1 MSIKFI
7 RIDDRL
13 IHGQVVTAW
22 IKTYQAKKILIID
35 DIVAKDEFLKNV
47 LKMVKPSGVDLIIKG
62 TEHLDETIQTIE
74 ENKANAILLMKTPDT
89 AKKVFESPVLLKELN
104 VGGMGA
110 NAKREALYKNVSA
123 SKEEVAILKEIEEM
137 GVKVYFQAT
146 PNDKQIELHSLIK
159 GGL

>member
-62 TEHLDETIQTIE
+62 TEHLNETIQAIE

-89 AKKVFESPVLLKELN
+89 AKKYLK
-104 VGGMGA
+104 VQ
-110 NAKREALYKNVSA
+110 YC
-123 SKEEVAILKEIEEM
+123 
-137 GVKVYFQAT
+137 
-146 PNDKQIELHSLIK
+146 
-159 GGL
+159 

>member
-1 MSIKFI
+1 MTVKFI

-22 IKTYQAKKILIID
+22 IKTYQAKKILIVD
-35 DIVAKDEFLKNV
+35 DIVAKDDFLKNV

-62 TEHLDETIQTIE
+62 TENLNETIEAIE
-74 ENKANAILLMKTPDT
+74 ENKANAIILMKTPET
-89 AKKVFESPVLLKELN
+89 AKKVFESQVHLKELN

-110 NAKREALYKNVSA
+110 NAKRVALYKNVSA

-146 PNDKQIELHSLIK
+146 PNDKQIELNSVIK

>member
-62 TEHLDETIQTIE
+62 TEHLNETIQAIE

-110 NAKREALYKNVSA
+110 NA
-123 SKEEVAILKEIEEM
+123 
-137 GVKVYFQAT
+137 
-146 PNDKQIELHSLIK
+146 
-159 GGL
+159 